1 MPPWPIFVHCAV
13 GSELVLRHALHNN
26 VMNETTTKIFPYLER
41 LLDGEEVEWKTLG
54 EVCDRTKGIKITATQ
69 MKAMHKS
76 NAPVKIFAGGQTF
89 ALVDYNDLPQNDIYF
104 FPSIIVKSR
113 GIIEFEYY
121 DKPFSHKSEMWSYH
135 TNSPDV
141 NAKFLYYYLKT
152 REDYFQ
158 QLGSV
163 MQMPQISIPTTE
175 KFSIPIPPLRVQAR
189 IVEIL
194 DKFTQLEAQLEAEL
208 QAELEARRKQ
218 YAYYRD
224 QLLNFSQYPP
234 LNVNIEWK
242 TLGEVC
248 VHLRTGLNP
257 RRNFKL
263 NTEDAS
269 NYYVTVR
276 ELGGTELLYSEKT
289 DLINDDALQLINNR
303 SKLKV
308 NDILFSG
315 TGTIGKTAFISKEP
329 TNWNIKEGVYA
340 LTLNTHYVLPM
351 FALRYLQTQSTIDWI
366 DRMAAGGIVR
376 SITMKNLEQLPIPIP
391 PLSEQRRIV
400 DILGR
405 FDTLTNSI
413 SEGLPKEIALR
424 RQQYAYYRDALLSFP
439 RPEVSA

>member
-89 ALVDYNDLPQNDIYF
+89 ALADYNDLPQNDIYF

-175 KFSIPIPPLRVQAR
+175 KFPIPLPPLRVQAR

-224 QLLNFSQYPP
+224 RNLNFLQYPP
-234 LNVNIEWK
+234 
-242 TLGEVC
+242 
-248 VHLRTGLNP
+248 
-257 RRNFKL
+257 
-263 NTEDAS
+263 
-269 NYYVTVR
+269 
-276 ELGGTELLYSEKT
+276 
-289 DLINDDALQLINNR
+289 
-303 SKLKV
+303 
-308 NDILFSG
+308 
-315 TGTIGKTAFISKEP
+315 
-329 TNWNIKEGVYA
+329 
-340 LTLNTHYVLPM
+340 
-351 FALRYLQTQSTIDWI
+351 
-366 DRMAAGGIVR
+366 
-376 SITMKNLEQLPIPIP
+376 
-391 PLSEQRRIV
+391 
-400 DILGR
+400 
-405 FDTLTNSI
+405 
-413 SEGLPKEIALR
+413 PKR
-424 RQQYAYYRDALLSFP
+424 
-439 RPEVSA
+439 

>member
-1 MPPWPIFVHCAV
+1 MRCVATLTRSLRSSAPK
-13 GSELVLRHALHNN
+13 LVLWPWGVNPHGSSSYTAQRDRSLCFATRFTTMA
-26 VMNETTTKIFPYLER
+26 MNETTTKIFPYLER

-89 ALVDYNDLPQNDIYF
+89 ALADYNDLPQNDIYF

-175 KFSIPIPPLRVQAR
+175 KFPIPLPPLRVQAR

-224 QLLNFSQYPP
+224 RNLNFLQYPP
-234 LNVNIEWK
+234 
-242 TLGEVC
+242 
-248 VHLRTGLNP
+248 
-257 RRNFKL
+257 
-263 NTEDAS
+263 
-269 NYYVTVR
+269 
-276 ELGGTELLYSEKT
+276 
-289 DLINDDALQLINNR
+289 
-303 SKLKV
+303 
-308 NDILFSG
+308 
-315 TGTIGKTAFISKEP
+315 
-329 TNWNIKEGVYA
+329 
-340 LTLNTHYVLPM
+340 
-351 FALRYLQTQSTIDWI
+351 
-366 DRMAAGGIVR
+366 
-376 SITMKNLEQLPIPIP
+376 
-391 PLSEQRRIV
+391 
-400 DILGR
+400 
-405 FDTLTNSI
+405 
-413 SEGLPKEIALR
+413 PKR
-424 RQQYAYYRDALLSFP
+424 
-439 RPEVSA
+439 

>member
-1 MPPWPIFVHCAV
+1 MSYGRPYILKIDGAIHDGWASL
-13 GSELVLRHALHNN
+13 SEIYSSILPDYLFYFLSSSKVQ
-26 VMNETTTKIFPYLER
+26 MYWEGKI
-41 LLDGEEVEWKTLG
+41 
-54 EVCDRTKGIKITATQ
+54 
-69 MKAMHKS
+69 
-76 NAPVKIFAGGQTF
+76 
-89 ALVDYNDLPQNDIYF
+89 
-104 FPSIIVKSR
+104 
-113 GIIEFEYY
+113 
-121 DKPFSHKSEMWSYH
+121 
-135 TNSPDV
+135 NS
-141 NAKFLYYYLKT
+141 
-152 REDYFQ
+152 
-158 QLGSV
+158 GSV
-163 MQMPQISIPTTE
+163 SNLNADIIKALP
-175 KFSIPIPPLRVQAR
+175 IPIPPLRVQSR

-194 DKFTQLEAQLEAEL
+194 DKFTQLEAELE
-208 QAELEARRKQ
+208 AELEARNKQ
-218 YAYYRD
+218 YDFYRNR
-224 QLLNFSQYPP
+224 LLDFALRDDLKGQ
-234 LNVNIEWK
+234 VEWK

-289 DLINDDALQLINNR
+289 DLINDEALQLINNR

-340 LTLNTHYVLPM
+340 LTLDTHYVLPM
-351 FALRYLQTQSTIDWI
+351 FVLRYLQTQSTIDWI

-376 SITMKNLEQLPIPIP
+376 SITMKNLEQLPIPLP

-400 DILGR
+400 DFLDR

-413 SEGLPKEIALR
+413 SEGLPREIALR
-424 RQQYAYYRDALLSFP
+424 RKQYEYYRDALLRFP
-439 RPEVSA
+439 PPAPTA

>member
-1 MPPWPIFVHCAV
+1 MPSASSAPTLPF
-13 GSELVLRHALHNN
+13 
-26 VMNETTTKIFPYLER
+26 LER
-41 LLDGEEVEWKTLG
+41 LLDGEKVEWKTLG
-54 EVCDRTKGIKITATQ
+54 EVCDRTKGTKITATQ

-175 KFSIPIPPLRVQAR
+175 KFPIPIPPLRVQSR

-194 DKFTQLEAQLEAEL
+194 DKFTQLEAELE
-208 QAELEARRKQ
+208 AELEARNKQ
-218 YAYYRD
+218 YDFYRNR
-224 QLLNFSQYPP
+224 LLDFALRDDLKGQ
-234 LNVNIEWK
+234 VEWK

-289 DLINDDALQLINNR
+289 DLINDEALQLINNR

-340 LTLNTHYVLPM
+340 LTLDTHYVLPM
-351 FALRYLQTQSTIDWI
+351 FVLRYLQTQSTIDWI

-376 SITMKNLEQLPIPIP
+376 SITMKNLEQLPIPLP

-400 DILGR
+400 DILDR

-413 SEGLPKEIALR
+413 SEGLPREIALR
-424 RQQYAYYRDALLSFP
+424 RKQYEYYRDALLNFP
-439 RPEVSA
+439 QPTPTA

>member
-1 MPPWPIFVHCAV
+1 MPPWPIFEHSAV
-13 GSELVLRHALHNN
+13 GSGLGLRPALHNHGMN
-26 VMNETTTKIFPYLER
+26 VTTTKIFPYLER

-175 KFSIPIPPLRVQAR
+175 KFPIPLPPLRVQSR

-208 QAELEARRKQ
+208 QSELEARRKQ

-224 QLLNFSQYPP
+224 QHLNFSQYPP
-234 LNVNIEWK
+234 
-242 TLGEVC
+242 
-248 VHLRTGLNP
+248 
-257 RRNFKL
+257 
-263 NTEDAS
+263 
-269 NYYVTVR
+269 
-276 ELGGTELLYSEKT
+276 
-289 DLINDDALQLINNR
+289 
-303 SKLKV
+303 
-308 NDILFSG
+308 
-315 TGTIGKTAFISKEP
+315 
-329 TNWNIKEGVYA
+329 
-340 LTLNTHYVLPM
+340 
-351 FALRYLQTQSTIDWI
+351 
-366 DRMAAGGIVR
+366 
-376 SITMKNLEQLPIPIP
+376 
-391 PLSEQRRIV
+391 
-400 DILGR
+400 
-405 FDTLTNSI
+405 
-413 SEGLPKEIALR
+413 PKR
-424 RQQYAYYRDALLSFP
+424 
-439 RPEVSA
+439 

>member
-1 MPPWPIFVHCAV
+1 MPSASSAPTLPF
-13 GSELVLRHALHNN
+13 
-26 VMNETTTKIFPYLER
+26 LER
-41 LLDGEEVEWKTLG
+41 LLDGEKVEWKTLG
-54 EVCDRTKGIKITATQ
+54 EVCDTVKATSKLKSADYCVSGKVPIIDQGAQYIAGYTDKELATIPKDEYIIFGDHTETIKFVDFEFVQGADGLKILHTKKALSKYVYYAFSNFYKKTASYKRHWS
-69 MKAMHKS
+69 KAKE
-76 NAPVKIFAGGQTF
+76 T
-89 ALVDYNDLPQNDIYF
+89 
-104 FPSIIVKSR
+104 
-113 GIIEFEYY
+113 
-121 DKPFSHKSEMWSYH
+121 
-135 TNSPDV
+135 
-141 NAKFLYYYLKT
+141 
-152 REDYFQ
+152 
-158 QLGSV
+158 
-163 MQMPQISIPTTE
+163 
-175 KFSIPIPPLRVQAR
+175 SIPIPPLRVQSR

-208 QAELEARRKQ
+208 QAELEARNKQ
-218 YAYYRD
+218 YDFYRNR
-224 QLLNFSQYPP
+224 LLDFALRDDLKGQ
-234 LNVNIEWK
+234 VEWK

-257 RRNFKL
+257 RRNFRL

-340 LTLNTHYVLPM
+340 LTLDTHYVLPM
-351 FALRYLQTQSTIDWI
+351 FVLRYLQTQSTIDWI

-376 SITMKNLEQLPIPIP
+376 SITMKNLEQLPIPLP

-400 DILGR
+400 DILDR

-413 SEGLPKEIALR
+413 SEGLPREIALR
-424 RQQYAYYRDALLSFP
+424 RKQYEYYRDALLRFP
-439 RPEVSA
+439 HPAPTA

>member
-1 MPPWPIFVHCAV
+1 MPSASSAPTLPF
-13 GSELVLRHALHNN
+13 
-26 VMNETTTKIFPYLER
+26 LER
-41 LLDGEEVEWKTLG
+41 LLDGEKVEWKTLG
-54 EVCDRTKGIKITATQ
+54 EVCDRTKGTKITATQ

-89 ALVDYNDLPQNDIYF
+89 ALVDYNDLPQSDIYF

-152 REDYFQ
+152 QEDYFQ

-175 KFSIPIPPLRVQAR
+175 KFPIPLPPLRVQSR

-194 DKFTQLEAQLEAEL
+194 DKFTQLEAELE
-208 QAELEARRKQ
+208 AELEARNKQ
-218 YAYYRD
+218 YDFYRNR
-224 QLLNFSQYPP
+224 LLDFALRDDLKGQ
-234 LNVNIEWK
+234 VEWK

-289 DLINDDALQLINNR
+289 DLINDEALQLINNR

-340 LTLNTHYVLPM
+340 LTLDTHYVLPM
-351 FALRYLQTQSTIDWI
+351 FVLRYLQTQSTIDWI

-376 SITMKNLEQLPIPIP
+376 SITMKNLEQLPIPLP

-400 DILGR
+400 DILDR

-413 SEGLPKEIALR
+413 SEGLPREITLR
-424 RQQYAYYRDALLSFP
+424 RKQYEYYRDALLNFP
-439 RPEVSA
+439 QPTPTA

>member
-1 MPPWPIFVHCAV
+1 MPSASSAPTLPF
-13 GSELVLRHALHNN
+13 
-26 VMNETTTKIFPYLER
+26 LER
-41 LLDGEEVEWKTLG
+41 LLDGEKVEWKTLG
-54 EVCDRTKGIKITATQ
+54 EVCDRTKGTKITATQ

-175 KFSIPIPPLRVQAR
+175 KFPIPLPPLRVQAR

-194 DKFTQLEAQLEAEL
+194 DKFTQLEAELE
-208 QAELEARRKQ
+208 AELEARNKQ
-218 YAYYRD
+218 YDFYRNR
-224 QLLNFSQYPP
+224 LLDFALRDDLKGQ
-234 LNVNIEWK
+234 VEWK

-289 DLINDDALQLINNR
+289 DLINDEALQLINNR

-340 LTLNTHYVLPM
+340 LTLDTHYVLPM
-351 FALRYLQTQSTIDWI
+351 FVLRYLQTQSTIDWI

-376 SITMKNLEQLPIPIP
+376 SITMKNLEQLPIPLP

-400 DILGR
+400 DILDR

-413 SEGLPKEIALR
+413 SEGLPREIALR
-424 RQQYAYYRDALLSFP
+424 RKQYEYYRDALLNFP
-439 RPEVSA
+439 QPTPTA

>member
-1 MPPWPIFVHCAV
+1 MPSASSAPTLPF
-13 GSELVLRHALHNN
+13 
-26 VMNETTTKIFPYLER
+26 LER
-41 LLDGEEVEWKTLG
+41 LLDGEKVEWKTLG
-54 EVCDRTKGIKITATQ
+54 EVCDRTKGTKITATQ

-158 QLGSV
+158 QLGSL

-175 KFSIPIPPLRVQAR
+175 KFPIPLPPLRVQAR

-194 DKFTQLEAQLEAEL
+194 DKFTQLEAELE
-208 QAELEARRKQ
+208 AELEARNKQ
-218 YAYYRD
+218 YDFYRNR
-224 QLLNFSQYPP
+224 LLDFALRDDLKGQ
-234 LNVNIEWK
+234 VEWK

-289 DLINDDALQLINNR
+289 DLINDEALQLINNR

-340 LTLNTHYVLPM
+340 LTLDTHYVLPM
-351 FALRYLQTQSTIDWI
+351 FVLRYLQTQSTIDWI

-376 SITMKNLEQLPIPIP
+376 SITMKNLEQLPIPLP

-400 DILGR
+400 DILDR

-413 SEGLPKEIALR
+413 SEGLPREIALR
-424 RQQYAYYRDALLSFP
+424 RKQYEYYRDALLNFP
-439 RPEVSA
+439 QPTPTA

>member
-1 MPPWPIFVHCAV
+1 MPSASSAPTLPF
-13 GSELVLRHALHNN
+13 
-26 VMNETTTKIFPYLER
+26 LER
-41 LLDGEEVEWKTLG
+41 LLDGEKVEWKTLG
-54 EVCDRTKGIKITATQ
+54 EVCDRTKGTKITATQ

-89 ALVDYNDLPQNDIYF
+89 ALVDYNDLPQSDIYF

-152 REDYFQ
+152 QEDYFQ

-175 KFSIPIPPLRVQAR
+175 KFPIPLPPLRVQSR

-194 DKFTQLEAQLEAEL
+194 DKFTQLEA
-208 QAELEARRKQ
+208 ELEARNKQ
-218 YAYYRD
+218 YDFYRNR
-224 QLLNFSQYPP
+224 LLDFALRDDLKGQ
-234 LNVNIEWK
+234 VEWK

-289 DLINDDALQLINNR
+289 DLINDEALQLINNR

-340 LTLNTHYVLPM
+340 LTLDTHYVLPM
-351 FALRYLQTQSTIDWI
+351 FVLRYLQTQSTIDWI

-376 SITMKNLEQLPIPIP
+376 SITMKNLEQLPIPLP

-400 DILGR
+400 DILDR

-413 SEGLPKEIALR
+413 SEGLPREIALR
-424 RQQYAYYRDALLSFP
+424 RKQYEYYRDALLRFP
-439 RPEVSA
+439 QPTPTA

>member
-1 MPPWPIFVHCAV
+1 MPSASSAPTLPF
-13 GSELVLRHALHNN
+13 
-26 VMNETTTKIFPYLER
+26 LER
-41 LLDGEEVEWKTLG
+41 LLDGEKVEWKTLG
-54 EVCDRTKGIKITATQ
+54 EVCDRTKGTKITATQ

-89 ALVDYNDLPQNDIYF
+89 ALVDYNDLPQSDIYF

-141 NAKFLYYYLKT
+141 NAKFLYYYFKT

-175 KFSIPIPPLRVQAR
+175 KFPIPIPPLRVQSR

-194 DKFTQLEAQLEAEL
+194 DKFTQLEAELE
-208 QAELEARRKQ
+208 AELEARNKQ
-218 YAYYRD
+218 YDFYRNR
-224 QLLNFSQYPP
+224 LLDFALRDDLKGQ
-234 LNVNIEWK
+234 VEWK

-289 DLINDDALQLINNR
+289 DLINDEALQLINNR

-340 LTLNTHYVLPM
+340 LTLDTHYVLPM
-351 FALRYLQTQSTIDWI
+351 FVLRYLQTQSTIDWI

-376 SITMKNLEQLPIPIP
+376 SITMKNLEQLPIPLP

-400 DILGR
+400 DILDR

-413 SEGLPKEIALR
+413 SEGLPREIALR
-424 RQQYAYYRDALLSFP
+424 RKQYEYYRDALLNFP
-439 RPEVSA
+439 QPTPTA

>member
-1 MPPWPIFVHCAV
+1 MPSAFSAPTLPF
-13 GSELVLRHALHNN
+13 
-26 VMNETTTKIFPYLER
+26 LER
-41 LLDGEEVEWKTLG
+41 LLDGEKVEWKTLG
-54 EVCDRTKGIKITATQ
+54 EVCDRTKGTKITATQ

-89 ALVDYNDLPQNDIYF
+89 ALVDYNDLPQSDIYF

-175 KFSIPIPPLRVQAR
+175 KIPIPIPPLRVQSR

-194 DKFTQLEAQLEAEL
+194 DKFTQLEAELE
-208 QAELEARRKQ
+208 AELEARNKQ
-218 YAYYRD
+218 YDFYRNR
-224 QLLNFSQYPP
+224 LLDFALRDDLKGQ
-234 LNVNIEWK
+234 VEWK

-289 DLINDDALQLINNR
+289 DLINDEALQLINNR

-340 LTLNTHYVLPM
+340 LTLDTHYVLPM
-351 FALRYLQTQSTIDWI
+351 FVLRYLQTQSTIDWI

-376 SITMKNLEQLPIPIP
+376 SITMKNLEQLPIPLP

-400 DILGR
+400 DILDR

-413 SEGLPKEIALR
+413 SEGLPREIALR
-424 RQQYAYYRDALLSFP
+424 RKQYEYYRDALLNFP
-439 RPEVSA
+439 QPAPTA

>member
-1 MPPWPIFVHCAV
+1 MPSASSAPTLPF
-13 GSELVLRHALHNN
+13 
-26 VMNETTTKIFPYLER
+26 LER
-41 LLDGEEVEWKTLG
+41 LLDGEKVEWKTLG
-54 EVCDRTKGIKITATQ
+54 EVCDRTKGTKITATQ

-89 ALVDYNDLPQNDIYF
+89 ALVDYNDLPQSDIYF

-175 KFSIPIPPLRVQAR
+175 KFPIPIPPLRVQSR

-194 DKFTQLEAQLEAEL
+194 DKFTQLEAELE
-208 QAELEARRKQ
+208 AELEARNKQ
-218 YAYYRD
+218 YDFYRNR
-224 QLLNFSQYPP
+224 LLDFALRDDLKGQ
-234 LNVNIEWK
+234 VEWK

-289 DLINDDALQLINNR
+289 DLINDEALQLINNR

-340 LTLNTHYVLPM
+340 LTLDTHYVLPM
-351 FALRYLQTQSTIDWI
+351 FVLRYLQTQSTIDWI

-376 SITMKNLEQLPIPIP
+376 SITMKYLEQLPIPLP

-400 DILGR
+400 DILDR

-413 SEGLPKEIALR
+413 SEGLPREIALR
-424 RQQYAYYRDALLSFP
+424 RKQYEYYRDALLNFP
-439 RPEVSA
+439 QPAPTA